1 MDEKQNRARF
11 ELPHSKRCSE
21 CLARSRGRHQKSTL
35 LTVFHQAFQVPD
47 EMCLHGIRLEGVLFW
62 TEDPVF
68 QGSRPLLPGQVI
80 PDAIL
85 LPDGLPGKRV
95 HVFPE
100 RVKLRQHLSGI
111 TPGPCCN
118 QACVPFPARE
128 QSRCGEIA
136 GACDQ
141 AQFVIP
147 EKQIA
152 LCMKPFDF

>member
-1 MDEKQNRARF
+1 MQGKNYAA
-11 ELPHSKRCSE
+11 KV
-21 CLARSRGRHQKSTL
+21 LALWL
-35 LTVFHQAFQVPD
+35 LI
-47 EMCLHGIRLEGVLFW
+47 EYC
-62 TEDPVF
+62 
-68 QGSRPLLPGQVI
+68 
-80 PDAIL
+80 
-85 LPDGLPGKRV
+85 V